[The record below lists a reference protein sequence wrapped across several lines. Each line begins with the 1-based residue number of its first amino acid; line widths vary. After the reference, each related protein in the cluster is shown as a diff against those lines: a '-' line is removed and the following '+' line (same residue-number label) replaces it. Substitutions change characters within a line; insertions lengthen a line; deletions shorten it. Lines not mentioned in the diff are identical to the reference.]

1 MENNDVIPMRIK
13 DLADE
18 LDISINELAK
28 RSRVTQSTL
37 NSIINDKKS
46 PTLKTIEKICNGLG
60 ISLHEFFD
68 FPPYN
73 LAKKKEATEVTSK

>member
-1 MENNDVIPMRIK
+1 MYKYNSIAERIK
-13 DLADE
+13 ILTDE
-18 LDISINELAK
+18 QNISINELAK
-28 RSRVTQSTL
+28 RSNLTQSTL
-37 NSIINDKKS
+37 NNIINDQKS

-73 LAKKKEATEVTSK
+73 AKKKEVTEVTSS

>member
-1 MENNDVIPMRIK
+1 MDKKEIIPIRIK
-13 DLADE
+13 DLAE
-18 LDISINELAK
+18 ESGLSINELAK
-28 RSRVTQSTL
+28 RSRLTQSTI
-37 NSIINDKKS
+37 NSIINDHKS

-73 LAKKKEATEVTSK
+73 LAKKKEATEVTSS

>member
-1 MENNDVIPMRIK
+1 MNEKNLIPTRIK
-13 DLADE
+13 DLTYE
-18 LDISINELAK
+18 QDISINELAK
-28 RSRVTQSTL
+28 RSRITQSTL
-37 NSIINDKKS
+37 NNIINENKS

-73 LAKKKEATEVTSK
+73 LVKKKEATEVTSK